1 MSHLNRASIAKV
13 FERSWPQKPLRAR
26 AHTHT
31 ASDFIFCSM
40 QWIALE
46 RHFHTFYIT
55 LSQYKIIIFPPKAAW
70 PRSRDF
76 QKLWHTIK
84 HIFKIIWTSD
94 FKFGT
99 LLHLGKPGGT
109 QSSQIFTQKGASPR
123 SRDPKSF
130 WHTIENV
137 FKTAWA
143 RYFKFGTQLHLGRPS
158 GRTNNFFS
166 EQGRGPRHVPILN
179 VLQMM
184 PDV

>member
-1 MSHLNRASIAKV
+1 M
-13 FERSWPQKPLRAR
+13 
-26 AHTHT
+26 
-31 ASDFIFCSM
+31 
-40 QWIALE
+40 
-46 RHFHTFYIT
+46 
-55 LSQYKIIIFPPKAAW
+55 
-70 PRSRDF
+70 
-76 QKLWHTIK
+76 K

-130 WHTIENV
+130 WHTIKNV

-158 GRTNNFFS
+158 GRTNNFF
-166 EQGRGPRHVPILN
+166 RNRDVAHVTCLYWTFFKWCLMSKNKNYIVTAGLSRKFDLAVTFIMKAVDSLLSLVTFELDIN
-179 VLQMM
+179 IT
-184 PDV
+184 